1 MTASTTRNFTTVTE
15 VGFAVPPSPRT
26 RAADASSSPLR
37 TTVDSRGIV
46 KYCAARSESTDIPR
60 SFMASEIALTSWPIT
75 GSTRKATEIGIV
87 KQVGIRELASAFCK
101 VAGRITPIA

>member
-1 MTASTTRNFTTVTE
+1 M
-15 VGFAVPPSPRT
+15 
-26 RAADASSSPLR
+26 
-37 TTVDSRGIV
+37 
-46 KYCAARSESTDIPR
+46 PR